1 MRKKILITGEKS
13 YIGNHLERYLSS
25 CGYQVERLNMKSI
38 NWKKKDFTE
47 IEVVIHLAALVH
59 NNMPN
64 ASMLDYMNVNYHMSI
79 ELVNKAKEQGVKQF
93 IFFSTMSV
101 YGEEGSLNQSVEI
114 SRDTPCKPKT
124 MYGKSKWLAEEKIKS
139 YDDENFIVNIVRPP
153 MVYGKNAPGNF
164 MKLIKVA
171 SLLPV
176 FPKINNE
183 RSVLY
188 IDTLCQHIQHLMN
201 IRFNTITH
209 PQNESYMAT
218 NQALSFIREELGKKI
233 NIIEIPIPRLIL
245 KYLSQNRAMN
255 KIYGN
260 LTYTMDIDDELVAT
274 HTKSFKQTIHETVN
288 K

>member
-1 MRKKILITGEKS
+1 MKTIKINETIEIPALGFGVFQIPQEQTKDAVVNA
-13 YIGNHLERYLSS
+13 IQA
-25 CGYQVERLNMKSI
+25 GYRHIDTAQS
-38 NWKKKDFTE
+38 
-47 IEVVIHLAALVH
+47 
-59 NNMPN
+59 
-64 ASMLDYMNVNYHMSI
+64 YMNETEVGEGIKASGIDRSELFVTTKVWIENVN
-79 ELVNKAKEQGVKQF
+79 
-93 IFFSTMSV
+93 
-101 YGEEGSLNQSVEI
+101 
-114 SRDTPCKPKT
+114 
-124 MYGKSKWLAEEKIKS
+124 
-139 YDDENFIVNIVRPP
+139 
-153 MVYGKNAPGNF
+153 MVYGKNVPGNF

-274 HTKSFKQTIHETVN
+274 HTKPFKQTIHETVN